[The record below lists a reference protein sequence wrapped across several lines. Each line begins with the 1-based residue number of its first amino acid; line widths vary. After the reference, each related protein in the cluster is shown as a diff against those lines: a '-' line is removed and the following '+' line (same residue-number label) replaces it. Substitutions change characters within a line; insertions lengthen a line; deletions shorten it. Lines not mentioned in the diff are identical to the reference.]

1 MLKRLLLMFILLGL
15 VAEAAWAQR
24 MVTGKVTSATD
35 GVGVPG
41 ASVLIKG
48 TSQGVVTDVD
58 GNYRIEVASNESVL
72 QFSFIGYL
80 VIEEKVGSRSVIN
93 VALKEDV
100 EQLKEVVITA
110 IGIEKDKRSLGYA
123 TQEVKGEALA
133 NRSTTDVVRSLEGKV
148 AGINIVGS
156 SGAPGASTNIN
167 IRGISSFTGSNQP
180 LFIVDGIPV
189 SNNVD
194 NTQNTLFG
202 TQPANRAADIDP
214 NNIESITVLKGP
226 AAAVLYGSRA
236 SAGAIIITTKS
247 GRNTQGKTEITVN
260 SSYNMQQVSSLPKFQ
275 NEYGQGTLNE
285 YVSNS
290 TNSWGPRFGTVGY
303 DSVTAT
309 WGDRVPYQAYPNNIK
324 DFYQKGQYLSNNVS
338 VTSGNEVANYML
350 NFGNT
355 TQKGIIPNSG
365 YGRTNV
371 QLKANTTL
379 KNGLMAGGS
388 INYIRS
394 NQEGVPGGNGASAFG
409 QITRIPRSYDLTGL
423 PYYNAAGNS
432 QYYSLSANHPLWS
445 ANNELF
451 ESKNDRV
458 LGNIDLGYKFT
469 DWLKINYRLGLDS
482 YTDRRKLTLAIN
494 SGRVPTGEI
503 RNESWY
509 RSELNSDVFVTATK
523 KSLLLEGLNASVLVG
538 NNVNQ
543 RDFQAVGVVG
553 QGLSFPGFYNQS
565 SASSFT
571 NSFESSSIR
580 RLVGFYGQLS
590 FDYENFAFLEFTGR
604 SDQSSTLPKENNI
617 FFYPSVTASLVLTD
631 MFKLDSDILS
641 YGKIR
646 GNIAKVGR
654 DAEPYVTQ
662 TYFVSPSFGNNL
674 ANVNFPF
681 LGLPGFASSSQ
692 IGSNMLTP
700 EFTTSYELGANI
712 GLFKNDIN
720 VDVSY
725 FSSESSNQIM
735 AVAIANA
742 SGYNSRFA
750 NVGLMTNK
758 GVEALVNATL
768 LRSGAFKWEVTA
780 NYSRI
785 RNMVVE
791 ITEGVDDFPIPGNA
805 FGGITPSIAKGH
817 PYGVIISSAFP
828 RNDEGQLLI
837 NPATGLYKPSVAGQ
851 VIADPNPDWLG
862 GITNTLSYKGLNL
875 SVLVDTRQ
883 GGDLYSFSAQ
893 DLKSLGAIEMT
904 AVDRNQ
910 PRILPGVIEG
920 PDGTFTPNN
929 IQISAQ
935 QYWQALGGLASEAAV
950 YDATVYRLREV
961 SLGYSVPKNIISKS
975 PFGDVFISFSGRNL
989 LFYAPNFFM
998 DPEINTQGA
1007 GNIRGMDL
1015 NGAPNTRSYGVNLRF
1030 TL

>member
-1 MLKRLLLMFILLGL
+1 MKRLLLVFILLGL

-24 MVTGKVTSATD
+24 TVTGTVTSATD
-35 GVGVPG
+35 GIGVPG
-41 ASVLIKG
+41 ASVLVKG
-48 TSQGVVTDVD
+48 SSLGVVTDVD
-58 GNYRIEVASNESVL
+58 GKYKIEVPSNEAV
-72 QFSFIGYL
+72 L
-80 VIEEKVGSRSVIN
+80 VISFVGYMTTEEKVGNRSVIN

-100 EQLKEVVITA
+100 EQLSEVVITA
-110 IGIEKDKRSLGYA
+110 IGIERDKRSLGYA

-133 NRSTTDVVRSLEGKV
+133 NKSTTDAVRGLEGKI
-148 AGINIVGS
+148 AGVNITGS
-156 SGAPGASTNIN
+156 SGSPGASTNIN

-180 LFIVDGIPV
+180 LFIVDGIPI

-247 GRNTQGKTEITVN
+247 GRNTQGKTEVVVN

-275 NEYGQGTLNE
+275 NQYGQGSLNE
-285 YVSNS
+285 YVANS
-290 TNSWGPRFGTVGY
+290 TNSWGPSFGTPGY
-303 DSVTAT
+303 DSVTTT
-309 WGDRVPYQAYPNNIK
+309 WGQRVPYQAYPDNIK
-324 DFYQKGQYLSNNVS
+324 DFYQTGQFLSNNVS
-338 VTSGNEVANYML
+338 ITSGNEVANYL
-350 NFGNT
+350 LSFGNT

-365 YGRTNV
+365 YDRTNV
-371 QLKANTTL
+371 QLKGSTTL
-379 KNGLMAGGS
+379 NNGLIAGGS

-394 NQEGVPGGNGASAFG
+394 SQEGIPGGNGASAFG

-423 PYYNAAGNS
+423 PYSNAAGNS

-451 ESKNDRV
+451 ESKNDRI
-458 LGNIDLGYKFT
+458 LGNIDLGYKIT
-469 DWLKINYRLGLDS
+469 DWLKVDYRLGLDTYS
-482 YTDRRKLTLAIN
+482 DRRKLTLAIN
-494 SGRVPTGEI
+494 SGRVPSGEI
-503 RNESWY
+503 RDESWF
-509 RSELNSDVFVTATK
+509 RSELNSDLLVTATK
-523 KSLLLEGLNASVLVG
+523 KGLLLEGLNASVLVG
-538 NNVNQ
+538 NNINQ
-543 RDFQAVGVVG
+543 RNSQSVGVVG
-553 QGLSFPGFYNQS
+553 QGLSFPGFFNQS
-565 SASSFT
+565 GASSFT
-571 NSFESSSIR
+571 NSFETSSIR
-580 RLVGFYGQLS
+580 RLVGFYGQVS

-604 SDQSSTLPKENNI
+604 TDQSSTLPKENNM
-617 FFYPSVTASLVLTD
+617 FFYPSVTASLVVTD
-631 MFKLDSDILS
+631 MLKLDSDILS

-654 DAEPYVTQ
+654 DADPYSTE
-662 TYFVSPSFGNNL
+662 TYFVSPSFGNNV
-674 ANVNFPF
+674 ASVNFPY
-681 LGLPGFASSSQ
+681 LGLPGFAYSSQ
-692 IGSNMLTP
+692 IGSNTLTP
-700 EFTTSYELGANI
+700 EFTTSYEVGANL
-712 GLFKNDIN
+712 GFFRNSVT
-720 VDVSY
+720 VDVTY
-725 FSSESSNQIM
+725 FSSESSDQIM
-735 AVAIANA
+735 PVAVANA
-742 SGYNSRFA
+742 SGFNSRYA

-758 GVEALVNATL
+758 GIEALVNATV
-768 LRSGAFKWEVTA
+768 LRRGDFKWDVTA

-791 ITEGVDDFPIPGNA
+791 ITEGVKDFPIPGNG
-805 FGGITPSIAKGH
+805 FGGITPSIAEGH

-828 RNDEGQLLI
+828 RNDAGQLLI
-837 NPATGLYKPSVAGQ
+837 NPSTGLFQPSVAGQ

-862 GITNTLSYKGLNL
+862 GITNTLSYKGINF

-904 AVDRNQ
+904 AVERDQ

-920 PDGTFTPNN
+920 ADGTFTPNN

-961 SLGYSVPKNIISKS
+961 SLGYSIPKNLISKS
-975 PFGDVFISFSGRNL
+975 PFGDIFISVSGRNL
-989 LFYAPNFFM
+989 LYYAPNFFM